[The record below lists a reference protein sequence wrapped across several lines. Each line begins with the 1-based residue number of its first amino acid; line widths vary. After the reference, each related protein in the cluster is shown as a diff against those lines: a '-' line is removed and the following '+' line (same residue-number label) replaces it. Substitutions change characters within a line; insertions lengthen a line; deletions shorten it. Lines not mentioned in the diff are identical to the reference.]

1 MIMFDGIGVTVIS
14 VVALSRSWIVYSKG
28 ICTGIFLGT
37 YGFVDER
44 DAREEI
50 VEPKGFALSVLI
62 LFVFVLV
69 VGAFE
74 GSEESM
80 IIWVVD
86 GSSM

>member
-1 MIMFDGIGVTVIS
+1 MIMFGGIGITVIS

-50 VEPKGFALSVLI
+50 VEPSGFALSVLR
-62 LFVFVLV
+62 LFVLV

-74 GSEESM
+74 VSEESM

>member
-1 MIMFDGIGVTVIS
+1 
-14 VVALSRSWIVYSKG
+14 
-28 ICTGIFLGT
+28 LGT

-44 DAREEI
+44 DASEEI
-50 VEPKGFALSVLI
+50 VEPNGFTLSVLI
-62 LFVFVLV
+62 LYVFVLV

-80 IIWVVD
+80 IILVVD